1 MVVLLAAHNEAERIA
16 DTLSALAEAFPVAT
30 VWVADDGSTDATA
43 EIARAAG
50 AQVERCERVLGKGA
64 AMTRAARS
72 ALRQLSERETRQ
84 TSGREEPVD
93 GEPVDG
99 ETVFVLCD
107 GDLASSAARL
117 GPLADCVARGEA
129 DVAVAIFATSVGGG
143 LGIALGFARWAIERR
158 CGLRMRAPISGQR
171 ALTHDALVQVLPFAR
186 GYGMEMGMTIDA
198 VRGGFGVR
206 EIELDLAH
214 RASGRTLR
222 GFLHRGRQLVDFLRV
237 FLDRR

>member
-1 MVVLLAAHNEAERIA
+1 LRTPLAIMRTEV
-16 DTLSALAEAFPVAT
+16 DVALADPGASTHELRAMGEAVRET
-30 VWVADDGSTDATA
+30 VD
-43 EIARAAG
+43 
-50 AQVERCERVLGKGA
+50 RCERLIESLL
-64 AMTRAARS
+64 MLARS
-72 ALRQLSERETRQ
+72 EGSA
-84 TSGREEPVD
+84 GREEPVD